1 MITGN
6 PLTPTS
12 HGFEMNFLPNHLL
25 DFLQHQ
31 YWAMPVKS
39 KWKQLLQGAFPV
51 AVSGY
56 FILNQAEGYA
66 RVNYS

>member
-1 MITGN
+1 
-6 PLTPTS
+6 
-12 HGFEMNFLPNHLL
+12 MNFLPNHLL

-51 AVSGY
+51 EVSGY